1 MKTLLTTIALLALS
15 FYLLQ
20 VGYDRSMK
28 VHCTGLLEQ
37 SEQYEHFTISKLDH
51 GECKEVYGIE
61 INAPIK

>member
-1 MKTLLTTIALLALS
+1 MKTLLTTLALLAIS

-37 SEQYEHFTISKLDH
+37 SEQYENFHLSKLDH
-51 GECKEVYGIE
+51 DECKNVYGIE